1 MKLTVAQ
8 QKIVD
13 KAKKLEQEHGHG
25 NVFLRYINDY
35 WNVMFVIHKHGDDK
49 ITLTQLADKNK
60 INGRIINSLQEKG
73 LLQMMDQNHNILT
86 DSNNSSLVGSRIVT
100 ENI

>member
-1 MKLTVAQ
+1 MKLTAAQ
-8 QKIVD
+8 QKLID
-13 KAKKLEQEHGHG
+13 KAKQLEQEHGQG

-35 WNVMFVIHKHGDDK
+35 WNVMFVIHKQGDDK

-60 INGRIINSLQEKG
+60 INGRVINSLQEKG

-86 DSNNSSLVGSRIVT
+86 DSNNGFLVGSRIKT
-100 ENI
+100 ESI